1 MMKIKYICPLITVQ
15 DIDKSRKFYQDV
27 LKQEVEMDHG
37 ANVAFKEGF
46 AIHDAEHYKELLG
59 DSSVI
64 NGNGDKNAPVE
75 KNFMELYFESEEM
88 DSVQEKLESINCRFV
103 HKIRVQP
110 WGQRVLR
117 FYDPDGYII
126 EVGEPLEFVVRRFA
140 AQGLSIGEISEKSS
154 TAVEFVKMV
163 LEQDE

>member
-15 DIDKSRKFYQDV
+15 DIDKSRKFYEDV
-27 LKQEVEMDHG
+27 LKQEVEMDHR
-37 ANVAFKEGF
+37 ANVAFKDGF
-46 AIHDAEHYKELLG
+46 AIHDAEHYNELLG
-59 DSSVI
+59 ESSAI
-64 NGNGDKNAPVE
+64 HGNVNKNANVN

-88 DSVQEKLESINCRFV
+88 DSVQEKLESLNCRFV
-103 HKIRVQP
+103 HKTRVQP

-140 AQGLSIGEISEKSS
+140 GHGFSTEEIAERCS
-154 TAVEFVKMV
+154 VPLEFVKRT
-163 LEQDE
+163 L